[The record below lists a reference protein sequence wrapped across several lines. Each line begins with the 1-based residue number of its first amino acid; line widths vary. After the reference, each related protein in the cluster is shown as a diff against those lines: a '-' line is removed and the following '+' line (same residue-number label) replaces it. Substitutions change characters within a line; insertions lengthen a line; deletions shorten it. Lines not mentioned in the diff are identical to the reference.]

1 MLAARVPGALHAAA
15 IRVFLLGIAV
25 FTLVALLRA
34 AGGFESLELLAWDHS
49 LRWRAPA
56 PPDPRIVVV
65 EETEEDIRR
74 FGYPLADGVFAQVLD
89 QIAAAAPRAIGVDK
103 YRDIPVPPGSAALA
117 QTLRANPNIFWV
129 MNFGE
134 SRGRRIP
141 PPAILQG
148 TERIGFNDFIDDAGG
163 VIRRGLLFMDDDGVS
178 AYGFGLRLALAYLK
192 PMNIGLAPDSGNPE
206 HARLGAATIKPF
218 ERDDGGY
225 VGADARGY
233 QFLLDYQGMPRRFR
247 SFTVGDILDGRFSA
261 ADLRER
267 IVIIGS
273 SAPSLRDDFY
283 TPFSRGQVQD
293 QRLPGPHLHGMV
305 ASQLLRIALGESRPL
320 RVWPDPLEYA
330 WIGAWCALGILLGTR
345 AGSMPRFVAL
355 TAAALALV
363 TASGQA
369 AAAAGWWIPLLPAAA
384 SFALA
389 AAAAIAYRTMQEKLE
404 RSALMD
410 IFSRHVSPQVADSL
424 WQQRAEFLEGGR
436 PRPQQITATVLFTDI
451 RGFTKISEKLDATS
465 LFAWLDQYLDAMSR
479 IVDAHGGIVNKY
491 IGDAVMAVF
500 GVPVARDNAADIAHD
515 ATQAVACALA
525 MGAELERLNRQWR
538 SAGLP
543 EIGIRAGIHC
553 GPLVAG
559 SVGGAERLEYTV
571 IGDTVNIASRLES
584 YGTATAADGTC
595 RILAS
600 EATLAR
606 VGPAFEARPIGSV
619 ALKGKA
625 EEIAIFQ
632 ITGHAGPVISGTEA
646 ASPSAAK

>member
-1 MLAARVPGALHAAA
+1 
-15 IRVFLLGIAV
+15 
-25 FTLVALLRA
+25 
-34 AGGFESLELLAWDHS
+34 
-49 LRWRAPA
+49 
-56 PPDPRIVVV
+56 
-65 EETEEDIRR
+65 
-74 FGYPLADGVFAQVLD
+74 
-89 QIAAAAPRAIGVDK
+89 
-103 YRDIPVPPGSAALA
+103 
-117 QTLRANPNIFWV
+117 
-129 MNFGE
+129 
-134 SRGRRIP
+134 
-141 PPAILQG
+141 
-148 TERIGFNDFIDDAGG
+148 
-163 VIRRGLLFMDDDGVS
+163 
-178 AYGFGLRLALAYLK
+178 
-192 PMNIGLAPDSGNPE
+192 
-206 HARLGAATIKPF
+206 
-218 ERDDGGY
+218 
-225 VGADARGY
+225 
-233 QFLLDYQGMPRRFR
+233 
-247 SFTVGDILDGRFSA
+247 
-261 ADLRER
+261 
-267 IVIIGS
+267 
-273 SAPSLRDDFY
+273 
-283 TPFSRGQVQD
+283 
-293 QRLPGPHLHGMV
+293 MV